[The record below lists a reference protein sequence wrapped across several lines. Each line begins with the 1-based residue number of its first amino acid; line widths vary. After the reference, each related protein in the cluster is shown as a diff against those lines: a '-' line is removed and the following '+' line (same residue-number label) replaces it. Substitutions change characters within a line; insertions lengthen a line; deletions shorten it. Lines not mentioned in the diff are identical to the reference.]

1 MRIKALRSVLVVA
14 LVLAGGACSKECDT
28 TSHRYLPYHSRLME
42 HHQLALFGVER
53 VDAGGSGDVAFIDTN
68 SQLGYAIETEL
79 VDILIDTAHDQ
90 FWRVELTNRSPLPIT
105 IVWPDARFVDENAR
119 EWPIYWS
126 NRYPEI
132 DEIHASAPQVV
143 QSIEKIRGQI
153 VPVGK
158 AYWAVYDC
166 NSYNRVYESLVPNPI
181 QGRTEH
187 EINARLDA
195 LMADRT
201 PLVLRVPIASGEQTL
216 VLQMTFN
223 VIEGYMRRMETRAIE
238 GRLEEEK

>member
-1 MRIKALRSVLVVA
+1 
-14 LVLAGGACSKECDT
+14 
-28 TSHRYLPYHSRLME
+28 ME
-42 HHQLALFGVER
+42 HHQLALVGVER
-53 VDAGGSGDVAFIDTN
+53 VDASESDAATPVAFIDTN
-68 SQLGYAIETEL
+68 SQYGFAIETEL
-79 VDILIDTAHDQ
+79 VDFLIDAGNDE
-90 FWRVELTNRSPLPIT
+90 FWRLELTNRSPDPIT

-143 QSIEKIRGQI
+143 QSMEKIRGQI

-195 LMADRT
+195 LMAERT
-201 PLVLRVPIASGEQTL
+201 PLVLRVPIASSEQTL

-223 VIEGYMRRMETRAIE
+223 VVEGYMRRMETQAIE
-238 GRLEEEK
+238 GRLEEEQ